1 MNKMIKRKL
10 IGAIICCIIG
20 IACLIILIANSA
32 KFSEELEGYMSGFS
46 SGIIIVGIA
55 ILIKY
60 TRAMK
65 NEKMSKKLEN
75 VNNDERLKVI
85 INESMPI
92 SFRISVIVEALISI
106 ICAICN
112 KMEIAEYLGFAI
124 CFQTLVYLVVYFII
138 SKKN

>member
-65 NEKMSKKLEN
+65 NEKMSK
-75 VNNDERLKVI
+75 
-85 INESMPI
+85 NEK
-92 SFRISVIVEALISI
+92 
-106 ICAICN
+106 N
-112 KMEIAEYLGFAI
+112 KEKTREYGL
-124 CFQTLVYLVVYFII
+124 
-138 SKKN
+138 